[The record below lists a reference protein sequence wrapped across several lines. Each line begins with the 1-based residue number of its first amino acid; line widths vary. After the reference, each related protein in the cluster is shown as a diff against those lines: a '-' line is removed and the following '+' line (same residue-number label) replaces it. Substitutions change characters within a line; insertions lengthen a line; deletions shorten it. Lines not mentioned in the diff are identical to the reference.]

1 MMMARGFL
9 PKGHHELSDAAAAV
23 GNCDWAKTLRFSD
36 SMQAEKVRGRRS
48 KLSGNIC
55 LEY

>member
-36 SMQAEKVRGRRS
+36 SSRDASGESKGQKV
-48 KLSGNIC
+48 KT
-55 LEY
+55 

>member
-36 SMQAEKVRGRRS
+36 SSGESKGEKV
-48 KLSGNIC
+48 KT
-55 LEY
+55 